1 MPGMFS
7 QPRGDTPGL
16 LDLLRLC
23 IGGGLRWNS
32 TGGFLRRLRGGEKR
46 LGEPWWDWNHWEMR
60 LFNIKWWLFLL
71 GYHIIL
77 NICLK
82 TNLNTA
88 LYWFQHISTEI
99 QLLCLMVSFFLIV
112 VPHTYSEWGI
122 GGYLLLFLLLLF
134 FLLLLACRW
143 YGLWKLMWIGA
154 SLERWNVR
162 RIVYQTNSDGWWSDG
177 TYPSMGTSY
186 GQSIAHGV

>member
-1 MPGMFS
+1 MGITIQLYHYMISIIYLCLPVKLTMPGMFS

-99 QLLCLMVSFFLIV
+99 QLLCLMVSFFFNRCSPHIQWMGDWGLPSSFSSPSFFPSSSC
-112 VPHTYSEWGI
+112 VPLVWFVKTDVNRG
-122 GGYLLLFLLLLF
+122 
-134 FLLLLACRW
+134 
-143 YGLWKLMWIGA
+143 
-154 SLERWNVR
+154 
-162 RIVYQTNSDGWWSDG
+162 
-177 TYPSMGTSY
+177 
-186 GQSIAHGV
+186 